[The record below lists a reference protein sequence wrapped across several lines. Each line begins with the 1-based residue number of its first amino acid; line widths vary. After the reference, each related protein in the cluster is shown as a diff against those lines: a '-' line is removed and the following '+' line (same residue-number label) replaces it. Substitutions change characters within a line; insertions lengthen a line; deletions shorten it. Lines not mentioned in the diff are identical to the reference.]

1 MSLFDL
7 NKDWHRPSVWGDD
20 DDDTFYRWT
29 RRQSASKPSAS
40 TAPRAEKPE
49 PTREPTPEPT
59 PEPEPEKEVET
70 EDVAKSVEAAVQG
83 VDLAFDMSVK
93 RVKTEITSSRQSYG
107 QKIARGRKRL
117 RAAIRAGPVSG

>member
-7 NKDWHRPSVWGDD
+7 NKDWHRPSVWGGD

-29 RRQSASKPSAS
+29 RRPSTSKPSAS
-40 TAPRAEKPE
+40 TAPRAEKPK
-49 PTREPTPEPT
+49 PEPEPA
-59 PEPEPEKEVET
+59 PEPEPEKEVEAEEGT
-70 EDVAKSVEAAVQG
+70 QAVEAAVQG

>member
-29 RRQSASKPSAS
+29 RRPSTSKPSAS
-40 TAPRAEKPE
+40 TAPRAEKPK
-49 PTREPTPEPT
+49 PEPA
-59 PEPEPEKEVET
+59 PAPEPEKEVEAEEGT
-70 EDVAKSVEAAVQG
+70 QAVEAAVQG

-93 RVKTEITSSRQSYG
+93 RVKTEITSSRQRYG

>member
-49 PTREPTPEPT
+49 PTPEPT

-83 VDLAFDMSVK
+83 VDLAFDMPVK

>member
-40 TAPRAEKPE
+40 TAPRAEKPK
-49 PTREPTPEPT
+49 PEPEPA
-59 PEPEPEKEVET
+59 PEPEPEKEVEAEEGT
-70 EDVAKSVEAAVQG
+70 QAVEAAVQG

-93 RVKTEITSSRQSYG
+93 RVKTEITSSRQNYG
-107 QKIARGRKRL
+107 QKIARSCKRL

>member
-40 TAPRAEKPE
+40 TAPRAEKP
-49 PTREPTPEPT
+49 EPTPEPT